1 MTMTLATPNP
11 ADQQRN
17 RAEAEHQAAKGAG
30 GRRSRDEHIGRPTD
44 LDGVRLSGVGGRG
57 QHPLHR
63 GRLAWVGAQ
72 VNPGVTAGVAEHRG
86 ADREAHDTELSI
98 SGASGTGRRIRL
110 PGDEPQRDTVLE
122 HGELI
127 TAVDLPALQAAARS
141 RYRKVRTARRM
152 RSRWSRWQ
160 WLPGSSGAR
169 SAMRG

>member
-1 MTMTLATPNP
+1 MRNWVPTWLLVAPSARRRPISPRRSSTEMTMTLATPNP

-30 GRRSRDEHIGRPTD
+30 GRRSRDEHIGRPAD

-98 SGASGTGRRIRL
+98 SGARGTDRRI
-110 PGDEPQRDTVLE
+110 PT
-122 HGELI
+122 
-127 TAVDLPALQAAARS
+127 TA
-141 RYRKVRTARRM
+141 K
-152 RSRWSRWQ
+152 
-160 WLPGSSGAR
+160 
-169 SAMRG
+169 